1 MSSISVFSC
10 EVRYIVDSGCIIIPT
25 IMVMIGRQL
34 GYISNECHV
43 LSWIPKPSIQMT
55 GVDVE
60 ESYRVCAIAAKS
72 NESITKGWVI

>member
-1 MSSISVFSC
+1 
-10 EVRYIVDSGCIIIPT
+10 
-25 IMVMIGRQL
+25 
-34 GYISNECHV
+34 
-43 LSWIPKPSIQMT
+43 MT